1 MGYSETGFNVSGMF
15 KDDIRR
21 ETLRH
26 ELREA
31 RLRAGLRQLDVA
43 LKLGKPQSYVAKV
56 ESGERRIDLIEALDL
71 CQVVSLDPKVLI
83 KKLS

>member
-31 RLRAGLRQLDVA
+31 RLRAGLRQIDVA

-83 KKLS
+83 KKLD

>member
-1 MGYSETGFNVSGMF
+1 
-15 KDDIRR
+15 
-21 ETLRH
+21 LRH

>member
-21 ETLRH
+21 ETLRT

-31 RLRAGLRQLDVA
+31 RVRAGLRQVDVA

-56 ESGERRIDLIEALDL
+56 ESGERRVDMIE
-71 CQVVSLDPKVLI
+71 VVDWCLLVGLDPRVLI
-83 KKLS
+83 MKIA